1 MACLPVFIYA
11 NYAPGFGVISISQTS
26 LMLFRKSSSS
36 LLIIDGVLVRS
47 DIEGESP

>member
-1 MACLPVFIYA
+1 
-11 NYAPGFGVISISQTS
+11 